1 MTSQMS
7 SQSSKRL
14 DAENMKAARI
24 YVEKYPLHAMHS
36 LCRYDP
42 HQLLQTACAAQG
54 HDYWKV
60 MSEASSPE
68 DDTNSISS
76 SHHRTLSTDSGP
88 ANESSSSAIM
98 SSSSSVDSASE
109 ILYVIPHTGSTDVK
123 TLRAAR
129 LPQSDYLIRADI
141 VRSRLKLKHHSSDPG
156 SNPCARYKDGPIRS
170 CGTISLH
177 WAWNSNDLDSENVQ
191 RNTFYVV
198 DDLPGAEAAICD
210 LEDISMD
217 QGGGMSST

>member
-7 SQSSKRL
+7 SQSSQRL
-14 DAENMKAARI
+14 DAEDMKAARI
-24 YVEKYPLHAMHS
+24 YVENYPLHAMHF

-42 HQLLQTACAAQG
+42 HQLLQTACAAQR

-68 DDTNSISS
+68 DDTKSISS

-109 ILYVIPHTGSTDVK
+109 ILYVIPDTGSTDVK

-129 LPQSDYLIRADI
+129 LPQSDYLIRTDI
-141 VRSRLKLKHHSSDPG
+141 VRSRLKLKHHSSDA
-156 SNPCARYKDGPIRS
+156 CARYKDGPILS

-177 WAWNSNDLDSENVQ
+177 WAWNSNDLNSENVQ

-198 DDLPGAEAAICD
+198 DDLPGAEAVICD
-210 LEDISMD
+210 LDDISMD